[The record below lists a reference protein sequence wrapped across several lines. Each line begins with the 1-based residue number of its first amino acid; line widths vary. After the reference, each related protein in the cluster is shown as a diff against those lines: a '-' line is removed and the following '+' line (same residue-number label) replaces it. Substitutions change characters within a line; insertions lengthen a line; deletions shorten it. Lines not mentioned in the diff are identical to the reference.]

1 MMIRAL
7 LCLSSTVM
15 LASQAEAADAY
26 KASRGGMSPRFR
38 LFSFGIVAVIV
49 LLTVFLLST
58 NKMPTFPIT
67 KSDSAAAAAAQVQ
80 VAPADSSAA
89 KSYIVT
95 FTKGKETPE
104 KFVKAAIDKFTQL
117 GGKVTHEFGSLLT
130 GFTVTL
136 PASLDSEV
144 MTFATDAKT
153 LEFPFTIEEDQT
165 VNIADSAGN

>member
-1 MMIRAL
+1 
-7 LCLSSTVM
+7 M

-104 KFVKAAIDKFTQL
+104 KYD
-117 GGKVTHEFGSLLT
+117 
-130 GFTVTL
+130 GFIV
-136 PASLDSEV
+136 
-144 MTFATDAKT
+144 
-153 LEFPFTIEEDQT
+153 
-165 VNIADSAGN
+165 